1 MQNHTILSDQ
11 DVAQPD
17 RSYELNPSDVAG
29 ILDAVDREDRD
40 QLVAQME
47 PLHAADI
54 ADLLEQIDGYD
65 RARLIRLYEREFDGE
80 ILSELNEAIRED
92 VINLLKPEVLA
103 DAVRDLESDDV
114 VDLLE
119 DLETP
124 QQEAILDALD
134 DIDRLAVEQSL
145 AYPEFSAGR
154 LMQREVV
161 AAPDYWT
168 VGDAIEFMRKAEE
181 LPEQFYHV
189 ILVDPK
195 FHPVGNVTL
204 GRIMSSKRST
214 ALVSL
219 KEEMF
224 RVIPADQDEAEVAY
238 AFNQYHLISAP
249 VVDHEQRLVGMIT
262 IDDAMMVLDH
272 EHEEDIL
279 RLAGVGESSLSD
291 TVLETAKQRLPW
303 LGVNLFTAILASVVI
318 ALALVGGEPVY
329 SYFSLCGHRAIRS
342 SACAIGGFGD
352 FNAHC
357 GLDGRQCGH
366 AKPDGCGACDCDQR
380 SDPLKSGSGG
390 ATRGSCGAFK
400 WGGFRVGNGLGR
412 GDLVR
417 IPRAW
422 ICDRVSDG
430 DQFGCCGFGWHR
442 HSGSAGAFWH

>member
-1 MQNHTILSDQ
+1 
-11 DVAQPD
+11 
-17 RSYELNPSDVAG
+17 
-29 ILDAVDREDRD
+29 
-40 QLVAQME
+40 ME

-54 ADLLEQIDGYD
+54 ADLLEQIDGHD

-214 ALVSL
+214 ALASL

-238 AFNQYHLISAP
+238 AFNQY
-249 VVDHEQRLVGMIT
+249 
-262 IDDAMMVLDH
+262 
-272 EHEEDIL
+272 
-279 RLAGVGESSLSD
+279 
-291 TVLETAKQRLPW
+291 
-303 LGVNLFTAILASVVI
+303 LF
-318 ALALVGGEPVY
+318 
-329 SYFSLCGHRAIRS
+329 
-342 SACAIGGFGD
+342 
-352 FNAHC
+352 
-357 GLDGRQCGH
+357 
-366 AKPDGCGACDCDQR
+366 DQ
-380 SDPLKSGSGG
+380 
-390 ATRGSCGAFK
+390 TR
-400 WGGFRVGNGLGR
+400 
-412 GDLVR
+412 
-417 IPRAW
+417 
-422 ICDRVSDG
+422 DRPK
-430 DQFGCCGFGWHR
+430 
-442 HSGSAGAFWH
+442 

>member
-11 DVAQPD
+11 DLAQPD

-29 ILDAVDREDRD
+29 ILEAVDRKDRD

-54 ADLLEQIDGYD
+54 ADLLEQIDGHD

-80 ILSELNEAIRED
+80 ILSELNEAIREE

-124 QQEAILDALD
+124 QQEAILYALD

-214 ALVSL
+214 AL
-219 KEEMF
+219 
-224 RVIPADQDEAEVAY
+224 
-238 AFNQYHLISAP
+238 
-249 VVDHEQRLVGMIT
+249 
-262 IDDAMMVLDH
+262 
-272 EHEEDIL
+272 
-279 RLAGVGESSLSD
+279 
-291 TVLETAKQRLPW
+291 
-303 LGVNLFTAILASVVI
+303 AS
-318 ALALVGGEPVY
+318 E
-329 SYFSLCGHRAIRS
+329 
-342 SACAIGGFGD
+342 
-352 FNAHC
+352 
-357 GLDGRQCGH
+357 
-366 AKPDGCGACDCDQR
+366 
-380 SDPLKSGSGG
+380 
-390 ATRGSCGAFK
+390 
-400 WGGFRVGNGLGR
+400 
-412 GDLVR
+412 
-417 IPRAW
+417 
-422 ICDRVSDG
+422 
-430 DQFGCCGFGWHR
+430 
-442 HSGSAGAFWH
+442 